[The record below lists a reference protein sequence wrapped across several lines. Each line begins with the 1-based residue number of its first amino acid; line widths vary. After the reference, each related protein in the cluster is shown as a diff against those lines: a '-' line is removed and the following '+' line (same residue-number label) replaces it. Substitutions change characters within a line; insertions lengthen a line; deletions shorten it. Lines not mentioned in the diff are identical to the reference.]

1 MKTSER
7 MTADVLKRRDEEI
20 KAKKPLMI
28 RRITT
33 IAVPCAAALA
43 VTAVTAASIHSIVGD
58 HRGNNIV
65 DRGYMGGFRTQ
76 GTAENGELAASYSYS
91 QDYCTSY
98 SENELAAITS
108 EPQWFLKNPNAGRYA
123 FRTVVSEHIIGDLK
137 SIESSPDYNELSDPK
152 YTFTPYPANALSKY
166 YLMDFDRFS
175 RLHSEWSVSN
185 DRPLGVYYLEE
196 SNAMTTSIEL
206 KCDTNTLNYITPDGA
221 KISVTAQRGR
231 FIPESVSS
239 TSVERPRPEVNII
252 YDENGNELGAFTQ
265 GYDPG
270 NTGIGSGKDD
280 SIVTYIY
287 TNPGET
293 KFLAY
298 IDMGTWVKIYAE
310 GLSGIDEFK
319 DLIEEFT
326 K

>member
-1 MKTSER
+1 MKTSEQ
-7 MTADVLKRRDEEI
+7 MTMDVLKRRDEALKE
-20 KAKKPLMI
+20 KSNPV
-28 RRITT
+28 RRVTT
-33 IAVPCAAALA
+33 IAVPCAAAFA
-43 VTAVTAASIHSIVGD
+43 VVATGVYFAAG
-58 HRGNNIV
+58 HRGDNI
-65 DRGYMGGFRTQ
+65 RGDNITGPFMGTMSK
-76 GTAENGELAASYSYS
+76 GTAEIGEIS
-91 QDYCTSY
+91 DDFCTSY
-98 SENELAAITS
+98 
-108 EPQWFLKNPNAGRYA
+108 PQTDLTQVTDDDWFLKNPNAGRYA
-123 FRTVVSEHIIGDLK
+123 FRTFVNEYIIDDLK
-137 SIESSPDYNELSDPK
+137 VIESSPNYNELSDPK
-152 YTFTPYPANALSKY
+152 YTFTPYPANALSKH

-231 FIPESVSS
+231 FIPETVSS
-239 TSVERPRPEVNII
+239 TSVERPKPEVNYT
-252 YDENGNELGAFTQ
+252 YDENGNVTGAFTA

-270 NTGIGSGKDD
+270 NIGTVSGSDN
-280 SIVTYIY
+280 SIVTDIY
-287 TNPGET
+287 TNPEET
-293 KFLAY
+293 EFLAY

-319 DLIEEFT
+319 ELIEEYV